1 MKTCPTCKADKPLED
16 FKPTLNKPKGQ
27 PYCTPCNAAYQFKYH
42 RDNPHKSR
50 QTSKKYDKDNK
61 DKKKV
66 HKEKY
71 NKNNP
76 EKVREWS
83 RKKNRKRE
91 ALKKNNGH
99 SPYSEKQVLNTYGTH
114 CHLCQTPIDLSAPRQ
129 VGKPGWQLALHID
142 HFIPISKG
150 GPDTLENVRPSHGRC
165 NIVKNA
171 HV

>member
-1 MKTCPTCKADKPLED
+1 MKICTKCKADKPLEE
-16 FKPTLNKPKGQ
+16 FSSS
-27 PYCTPCNAAYQFKYH
+27 YCKLCTSAYNAAYH
-42 RDNPHKSR
+42 RANPEKSR
-50 QTSKKYDKDNK
+50 QTSKKYDKMNR

-66 HKEKY
+66 HKDKY

-76 EKVREWS
+76 EKVKGWS
-83 RKKNRKRE
+83 RRKNRKRE

-99 SPYSEKQVLNTYGTH
+99 SPYSEKQVLDTYGTD
-114 CHLCQTPIDLSAPRQ
+114 CHLCQTPIDLSASRQ
-129 VGKPGWQLALHID
+129 VGKPGWKLALHID